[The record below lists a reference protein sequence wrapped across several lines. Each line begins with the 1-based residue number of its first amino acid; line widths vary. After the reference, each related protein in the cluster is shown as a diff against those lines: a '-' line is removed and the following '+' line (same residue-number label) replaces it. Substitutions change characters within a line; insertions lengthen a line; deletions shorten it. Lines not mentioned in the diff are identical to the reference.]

1 MQLLKSKISIDLGD
15 IEEKV
20 IKGHRLSFD
29 DGIRLFESPDILTIG
44 RLANIVRERIN
55 KNRV

>member
-1 MQLLKSKISIDLGD
+1 MQLLKTKINTDLSD

-20 IKGHRLSFD
+20 ISGHRLSFE

-44 RLANIVRERIN
+44 
-55 KNRV
+55 